1 MSTSTPRV
9 VLADDE
15 VLMLEG
21 LAGLLERSG
30 FDVVGQC
37 GNAPELIEL
46 VRELRPDLVV
56 VDIRMPPTHTTE
68 GLEAAEVI
76 REEFPDT
83 AVVALSAYVQVER
96 ATALLASGER
106 SGYLLKSR
114 VTDVDEFIETL
125 ERIVEG
131 GPVASPAP

>member
-1 MSTSTPRV
+1 MSTNATRV

-15 VLMLEG
+15 ILMREG

-37 GNAPELIEL
+37 GNASELVDL
-46 VRELRPDLVV
+46 VRELLPDLVI

-68 GLEAAEVI
+68 GLEAAEAI

-83 AVVALSAYVQVER
+83 AVVALSAHVQVDR
-96 ATALLASGER
+96 AAALLASYIPAR
-106 SGYLLKSR
+106 RAMK
-114 VTDVDEFIETL
+114 VDPMIALRYE
-125 ERIVEG
+125 
-131 GPVASPAP
+131 